1 MLRPPA
7 PSFYRHHPRRLR
19 RALALLAWALALSL
33 ALAEPPVDKLASLAG
48 QRYGAVGS
56 EAVGAWRQ
64 LLADSALLGEADKLA
79 RVNGFFNQRI
89 RYDSDQAIWGKSDY
103 WATPLET
110 LGRGAGDCED
120 FTIAK
125 YVTLKALGVPD
136 HKLRLIYVRAQIGGP
151 TSGILQAHMVLG
163 YYPSP
168 SEEPWV
174 LDSLISEIRPAS
186 RRPDLVPVFSFN
198 GEGLW
203 LGGAQSVADPTTR
216 LSRWRDLLARMTAE
230 GFE

>member
-1 MLRPPA
+1 MPRCPA
-7 PSFYRHHPRRLR
+7 PAPDRLA
-19 RALALLAWALALSL
+19 RAQRGLGRALLAWIMVLGL
-33 ALAEPPVDKLASLAG
+33 ALAEPGIDKLLNLAT
-48 QRYGAVGS
+48 QRYGKAGG
-56 EAVGAWRQ
+56 EAVAAWRQ
-64 LLADSALLGEADKLA
+64 LLADSAPLAETDKLA

-89 RYDSDQAIWGKSDY
+89 HYDSDQAIWGKSDY
-103 WATPLET
+103 WASPLET

-151 TSGILQAHMVLG
+151 ASGILQAHMVLG

-168 SEEPWV
+168 TEEPLV
-174 LDSLISEIRPAS
+174 LDSLLNEIRPAS
-186 RRPDLVPVFSFN
+186 RRPDLAPVFSFN

-203 LGGAQSVADPTTR
+203 IGGASSVADPTTR
-216 LSRWRDLLARMTAE
+216 LSRWRDLLARMTEE